1 MGAGLQGR
9 GGDRTAEQCRDHG
22 ASQARLKA
30 QLISG
35 PVLGEKNEW
44 CHCVHCSTYR
54 QLPVYL
60 VVALQLFRC
69 KLGMETKPLCT
80 HQKEISAAPLWA
92 SRVTALCVGT
102 LLPML
107 LSPTPCLQPQR
118 LLGTPHPMRPSPQAR
133 KWDLGRHAAPASPS
147 VASALRAPRVLA
159 VPANFCCTYAALV
172 FLPE

>member
-1 MGAGLQGR
+1 MVSLRTLQYVSTAAGLFSCCFAIVPLQIGHGNQTPLHPSGR
-9 GGDRTAEQCRDHG
+9 DNR
-22 ASQARLKA
+22 
-30 QLISG
+30 
-35 PVLGEKNEW
+35 
-44 CHCVHCSTYR
+44 
-54 QLPVYL
+54 
-60 VVALQLFRC
+60 
-69 KLGMETKPLCT
+69 
-80 HQKEISAAPLWA
+80 EISAAPLWA

-172 FLPE
+172 FLSE